1 MADKHAQRLAAERAA
16 MARPKGPAP
25 ARDTYDLS
33 RQRQREANA
42 VGGVEGDQ
50 SVDETLAGAGQAL
63 SRTQGRADALAGI
76 DAAAERELLPTED
89 ISTLE
94 KIGRI
99 ADVASLPLLAT
110 PAAPLAAAYGLARQ
124 GYQAYEDPSKV
135 NLAMA
140 GLNLLPGGKAAVT
153 LARKG
158 RGAAGAVGDVLQ
170 GADASMDVLKR
181 QGRGLQ
187 LKNTRPMGPNQRVP
201 YAGAAGDDLSSASI
215 SGMDALAPNVSAG
228 RQTAGAAEDLSGF
241 ASPFER
247 YAPSLS
253 GIGAAADDIV
263 DESGRV
269 LAKAPKQ
276 TPIQTAPRSLN
287 EPPVMEGRQFAA
299 SPDPADLPRMQ
310 MPNTRQRITQE
321 LDDLE
326 DVTSRADREWQAAN
340 PAMPRAMRGGQ
351 EPLSLQVMDD
361 VIEPQGLPS
370 MGEVDDVI
378 GNMANVPF
386 SKAKGSPRLN
396 RSADQSIEAIK
407 AAKQHGIAGFHDLP
421 ELSAGELARMSAN
434 IKRFGGR

>member
-1 MADKHAQRLAAERAA
+1 MADKQAQRLAAERAA
-16 MARPKGPAP
+16 MSRPKGPAP

-63 SRTQGRADALAGI
+63 SRTQGRADAFEGMDAEVAEMARLSQEAKPGHVIADALTAGAVPAAFLSNPVGWAAGAGLTGKALYDAYNSEDGLGVSDVAMGLVGAVPGIRALRGLKGGAKAARAGRVSQEVENYAPTEDLMRRTLIANKPNPTSPLQTGWREVGNDFMPRVGEKTPSLGGI
-76 DAAAERELLPTED
+76 DAA
-89 ISTLE
+89 SQ
-94 KIGRI
+94 G
-99 ADVASLPLLAT
+99 T
-110 PAAPLAAAYGLARQ
+110 PA
-124 GYQAYEDPSKV
+124 
-135 NLAMA
+135 
-140 GLNLLPGGKAAVT
+140 
-153 LARKG
+153 
-158 RGAAGAVGDVLQ
+158 
-170 GADASMDVLKR
+170 
-181 QGRGLQ
+181 
-187 LKNTRPMGPNQRVP
+187 
-201 YAGAAGDDLSSASI
+201 
-215 SGMDALAPNVSAG
+215 
-228 RQTAGAAEDLSGF
+228 SGF
-241 ASPFER
+241 AVR
-247 YAPSLS
+247 GQQLSL
-253 GIGAAADDIV
+253 DDIV

-310 MPNTRQRITQE
+310 MPNTRQRITRE

-326 DVTSRADREWQAAN
+326 DVTSRADQEWQRAN